1 MADNKLYDLLGVKRN
16 ASETEIKKAYRKLA
30 KQYHP
35 DKNPDQAEGEKFKE
49 ISFAHEVLTNPQ
61 KRQIY
66 DRGGLTALKEG
77 GGAQGFEDVF
87 EHLFGG
93 GGMGGHPFTSMF
105 GGGGGMGGHPFASM
119 FGGGGGFG
127 GRGGRRQG
135 EDTVYPLNVTL
146 EDLYKGKVVKISIDK
161 TVLCG
166 QCNGYG
172 GKSGTAQ
179 RCGSCRGT
187 GVRVSL
193 RPIGPGMMQQV
204 QEECSKCRSTGQDF
218 ADADRCKKCDGKQ
231 TTREKK
237 VHEIEIDRGRKH
249 GDKILL
255 RGAGDQ
261 KPNVDPGDVIVVLQ
275 MVKHEEFDREGS
287 HLMRTLS
294 IDLVEA
300 LCGISR
306 PLKHLDGRTI
316 LITRKPGVPIK
327 PAELYVVKGEGMPVY
342 RNPTE
347 HGDLIIKFDI
357 RFPEPNWTSA
367 GQLKKIE
374 EILGPKPPPP
384 TFKQDEVEETVLH
397 DYVPGQSNQNGDG
410 ARHAYESDDEEG
422 EGGPSGVRCAQQ

>member
-1 MADNKLYDLLGVKRN
+1 MADNKLYDLLGVKRI
-16 ASETEIKKAYRKLA
+16 ASEAEIKKSYKKLA
-30 KQYHP
+30 RQFHP
-35 DKNPDQAEGEKFKE
+35 DKNPNQDESEKFKE

-66 DRGGLTALKEG
+66 DRGGLSALKEG

-93 GGMGGHPFTSMF
+93 GGGGMGGFHSMF
-105 GGGGGMGGHPFASM
+105 GGGGHPLASM
-119 FGGGGGFG
+119 FGGGGFG
-127 GRGGRRQG
+127 GHGRGGRRQG
-135 EDTVYPLNVTL
+135 EDTVYPLTVNL

-172 GKSGTAQ
+172 GKSGSAQ
-179 RCGSCRGT
+179 RCGHCRGT

-204 QEECSKCRSTGQDF
+204 QEECTKCRSTGQDF
-218 ADADRCKKCDGKQ
+218 SDADRCKKCDGKQ
-231 TTREKK
+231 ITREKK

-249 GDKILL
+249 GDKITL

-275 MVKHEEFDREGS
+275 MVKHEQFDRDGS
-287 HLMRTLS
+287 HLMCTMS
-294 IDLVEA
+294 IELVEA

-306 PLKHLDGRTI
+306 PLKHLDGRT
-316 LITRKPGVPIK
+316 LVITRKPGVPIK
-327 PAELYVVKGEGMPVY
+327 PAELYLVKGEGMPVY

-347 HGDLIIKFDI
+347 CGNLIVKFDI
-357 RFPEPNWTSA
+357 QFPQQNWTTPE
-367 GQLKKIE
+367 QLKKLE

-384 TFKQDEVEETVLH
+384 TYKHDDVEEAVLH
-397 DYVPGQSNQNGDG
+397 DFVPGHSSHNGDG
-410 ARHAYESDDEEG
+410 ARQAYESDEEEG
-422 EGGPSGVRCAQQ
+422 AEGPGGVRCATQ